1 MAKNLFIDASHPSQ
15 TRVVLKSENDIEDYE
30 YEGKNNNL
38 IKNNIYLG
46 KVSRIEPSLQ
56 AAFIDFGRER
66 HGFLS
71 FNDIQSDYYQIPQSD
86 IELIK
91 KEEEETRIELQK
103 QSEIEEK
110 NLDEKDFEEK
120 ILEPENKL
128 QISDEEN
135 QVGEK
140 NLDLKKNNF
149 PIRKKKYKI
158 QEVIKPNQVILVQVL
173 KDERGLKGA
182 ALTTFIS
189 IAGKYTVLMPNT
201 PKGGGISRK
210 IFNPIERK
218 KIRQIL
224 NLIDIPKEMGL
235 IVRTA
240 GSNKTKNDIEN
251 DLKNSINSWEGI
263 KKKAMD
269 SLAPSIIFQESD
281 IIKRSIRDM
290 VDDEVQNI
298 FVEGNEGY
306 QKAKMYIKQLM
317 PKQIKK
323 VKKYRD
329 KNPLFFKNN
338 IETKLYEIY
347 KTEVKL
353 KSGGYLVINPTE
365 ALVSIDVNSGKSIK
379 QRNVENTAFDTN
391 LEAAEEISRQIKIRD
406 LSGLIIIDFIDMH
419 NFSNRRQVER
429 KLKEKCRKDRA
440 RIQIGRIT
448 HFGLLEMS
456 RQRLRESNVKWV
468 MSLTNESQ
476 SFKILKLAE
485 IKCLENKSKEILIY
499 LNKKILDFLSKNS
512 EEDILFFQGVSPV
525 VGGTEAEATA
535 KAAEYID
542 QFSTEGS
549 LAHLSGGIGIDMGVV
564 DLDQPLDTINPQS
577 MRGFIKSLIESAP
590 DKKRTFRD
598 LIRNRMAGQFLT
610 GTPEQIADALEEWQQ
625 RGVDGFNIVYSVTP
639 GTFMDFIDGVVPVL
653 QSRGLVQ
660 REYSPGPLREKIFG
674 DPKLPD
680 RHIGAR
686 YRQLS

>member
-1 MAKNLFIDASHPSQ
+1 MPKNLFIDASHPNQ
-15 TRVVLKSENDIEDYE
+15 TRVVLKSDNDIEDYE

-56 AAFIDFGRER
+56 AAFVDFGRER

-71 FNDIQSDYYQIPQSD
+71 FNDIQSDYYQIPQND
-86 IELIK
+86 LDVIK
-91 KEEEETRIELQK
+91 KEEEENRIELQK
-103 QSEIEEK
+103 QSEIQEK
-110 NLDEKDFEEK
+110 NLEEKDLEEK
-120 ILEPENKL
+120 ILEPENK
-128 QISDEEN
+128 IEINDEDN
-135 QVGEK
+135 QNTEK
-140 NLDLKKNNF
+140 NITNNQNNYS
-149 PIRKKKYKI
+149 IKKKRYKI

-201 PKGGGISRK
+201 AKGGGISRK

-218 KIRQIL
+218 KIREIL
-224 NLIDIPKEMGL
+224 NLIQIPKEMGL

-251 DLKNSINSWEGI
+251 DLKNSIKSWEEI
-263 KKKAMD
+263 KNKAMD
-269 SLAPSIIFQESD
+269 SLAPSLIFQESD
-281 IIKRSIRDM
+281 IIKRIVRDM
-290 VDDEVQNI
+290 VDDDIQNI

-306 QKAKMYIKQLM
+306 QKAKLYIKQLM
-317 PKQIKK
+317 PKQLKK

-329 KNPLFFKNN
+329 KIPLFFKNN
-338 IETKLYEIY
+338 IEAKLYEIY

-379 QRNVENTAFDTN
+379 QKNVESTALDTN

-429 KLKEKCRKDRA
+429 KLKERCRKDRA

-456 RQRLRESNVKWV
+456 RQRLRESNVKWA

-476 SFKILKLAE
+476 ALKILKLVE
-485 IKCLENKSKEILIY
+485 IKCLENKAKEIIVN
-499 LNKKILDFLSKNS
+499 LNKKIIDFLTKNS
-512 EEDILFFQGVSPV
+512 EEDIVFFQNKNKV
-525 VGGTEAEATA
+525 
-535 KAAEYID
+535 K
-542 QFSTEGS
+542 
-549 LAHLSGGIGIDMGVV
+549 LSFKE
-564 DLDQPLDTINPQS
+564 DLDFGINDYKIEFKAKNNKTIEVIQTEKL
-577 MRGFIKSLIESAP
+577 IKSENNIIKFEEKKKKL
-590 DKKRTFRD
+590 DKKF
-598 LIRNRMAGQFLT
+598 
-610 GTPEQIADALEEWQQ
+610 
-625 RGVDGFNIVYSVTP
+625 
-639 GTFMDFIDGVVPVL
+639 
-653 QSRGLVQ
+653 
-660 REYSPGPLREKIFG
+660 
-674 DPKLPD
+674 PKKT
-680 RHIGAR
+680 RKKFFKK
-686 YRQLS
+686 YKKKSK